1 MSSQSM
7 WIAKTGLEA
16 QQTRLA
22 VTSNNLANVATT
34 GFKQGRPVFADLLYQ
49 TVRQP
54 GAASS
59 ENTQLPSGLMIG
71 TGVRTV
77 ATEKL
82 FKQGNITQT
91 ENSLDLAISGKG
103 FFEILLP
110 NGSVAYTRDGGFQ
123 VDGDGNVVTATG
135 FLLQPNL
142 TVPDEVTALT
152 VGQDGTVTVQVAG
165 DTAPTEIGEIQ
176 LTEFINPAGLQPIG
190 DNLFMET
197 ASSGA
202 PQQGVPGEDSR
213 GQLIQGALESSN
225 VNTVEELVNM
235 IEAQRAYEMNAKA
248 ISTADQM
255 LEFAVQ
261 LL

>member
-1 MSSQSM
+1 MSSEAM

-16 QQTRLA
+16 QQTRLS

-34 GFKQGRPVFADLLYQ
+34 GYKETRPVFADLIYQ

-54 GAASS
+54 GASSS

-82 FKQGNITQT
+82 FQQGNIIQT
-91 ENSLDLAISGKG
+91 ENSLDLAISGRG
-103 FFEILLP
+103 FFEILMP
-110 NGSVAYTRDGGFQ
+110 NGSVAYTRDGSFQ
-123 VDGDGNVVTATG
+123 VDADGNVVTATG
-135 FLLQPNL
+135 FLLEPNI
-142 TVPDEVTALT
+142 TIPEDVTAVT

-165 DTAPTEIGEIQ
+165 DSSPTEIGQIQ
-176 LTEFINPAGLQPIG
+176 LTQFVNPAGLQPVG
-190 DNLFMET
+190 DNLYMET
-197 ASSGA
+197 AASGS

-213 GQLIQGALESSN
+213 GLLIQGALESSN

-235 IEAQRAYEMNAKA
+235 IEAQRACEMNAKA
-248 ISTADQM
+248 ISTADRM
-255 LEFAVQ
+255 MEFVVQ

>member
-1 MSSQSM
+1 M
-7 WIAKTGLEA
+7 
-16 QQTRLA
+16 
-22 VTSNNLANVATT
+22 
-34 GFKQGRPVFADLLYQ
+34 
-49 TVRQP
+49 
-54 GAASS
+54 
-59 ENTQLPSGLMIG
+59 
-71 TGVRTV
+71 RTV

>member
-1 MSSQSM
+1 
-7 WIAKTGLEA
+7 
-16 QQTRLA
+16 
-22 VTSNNLANVATT
+22 
-34 GFKQGRPVFADLLYQ
+34 
-49 TVRQP
+49 
-54 GAASS
+54 
-59 ENTQLPSGLMIG
+59 MIG

-91 ENSLDLAISGKG
+91 ENSLDLAVSGKG

-110 NGSVAYTRDGGFQ
+110 NGSVAYTRDGSFQ

-135 FLLQPNL
+135 FLLQPNI
-142 TVPDEVTALT
+142 TVPDDVTAVT

-165 DTAPTEIGEIQ
+165 DTAPTEIGQIQ
-176 LTEFINPAGLQPIG
+176 LTEFINASGLQPIG
-190 DNLFMET
+190 DNLYMET

-202 PQQGVPGEDSR
+202 PQQGVPGEASR
-213 GQLIQGALESSN
+213 GLLIQGALESSN

-235 IEAQRAYEMNAKA
+235 IEAQRAFEMNSKA

-255 LEFAVQ
+255 MEFAVQ
-261 LL
+261 IL